1 MGADSDSAFGDLVRE
16 LGALVGLEV
25 PDWRDEHARWGLYRR
40 AGEDPEGLD
49 LLRRA
54 VAVDPDPSLAS
65 AVVVM
70 MLERIESSQRDR
82 WVGMLDPSVRKF
94 SEVRSRELGLLE
106 SVRSGN
112 DLDSIDSNT
121 VEGWSDWLQCRVAES
136 ARDGRVLSVL
146 SRHART
152 KRIRRIAGETLGG
165 LGDGNASER

>member
-1 MGADSDSAFGDLVRE
+1 MGADGDPVLGDLVRE
-16 LGALVGLEV
+16 LGALVALEI
-25 PDWRDEHARWGLYRR
+25 PDWRDEHARWGLYSR
-40 AGEDPEGLD
+40 AGEHPEAVD

-70 MLERIESSQRDR
+70 MLERIDSSQRAQ
-82 WVGMLDPSVRKF
+82 WVGMLDPSVRRF

-106 SVRSGN
+106 SVRSGD

-121 VEGWSDWLQCRVAES
+121 VDGWSDWLQRRVAES
-136 ARDGRVLSVL
+136 ARDGRVLSLL

-152 KRIRRIAGETLGG
+152 KRIRRIAGEALDG
-165 LGDGNASER
+165 LGDGNVGGR